1 MTAKC
6 THWWE
11 IRRQDGKYSWGGCKR
26 RGCSARRLF
35 RNGWPDTL
43 DWSKERRD
51 RLLEER
57 RLKRR
62 ERRSGKA

>member
-1 MTAKC
+1 MTNRC
-6 THWWE
+6 THWWK
-11 IRRQDGKYSWGGCKR
+11 IARQEGKYSWGKCA
-26 RGCSARRLF
+26 CAATRLF

-43 DWSKERRD
+43 DWPKEKRD

-62 ERRSGKA
+62 ERRSGQK